1 MLCISYFNIDNE
13 DYISL
18 TDMLKSKDGE
28 IVDDLSFVVL
38 RENKLESY
46 VISLKSNDNGIILQQ
61 LASSKETKNKG
72 IIMLIL
78 RYAFGMLRML

>member
-1 MLCISYFNIDNE
+1 MTYSANSALFFEPSF
-13 DYISL
+13 
-18 TDMLKSKDGE
+18 DGE

-61 LASSKETKNKG
+61 LASSKETKKELNLKEQH
-72 IIMLIL
+72 MCLIL
-78 RYAFGMLRML
+78 